1 MVPLTAD
8 SKVFLLSGSI
18 AGTEVVQVLTD
29 RRRALGALAG
39 PERRVVVIY
48 LALATLVVA
57 LSELA
62 SNTAVT
68 ALMVPLVLR

>member
-29 RRRALGALAG
+29 RRRALDALAG